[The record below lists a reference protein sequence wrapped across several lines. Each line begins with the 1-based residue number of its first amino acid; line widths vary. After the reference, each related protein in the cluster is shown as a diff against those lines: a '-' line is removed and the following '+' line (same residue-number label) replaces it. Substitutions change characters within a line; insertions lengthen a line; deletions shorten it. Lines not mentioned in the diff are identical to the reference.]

1 MERLGLR
8 RCAVAVALLAALA
21 CSSTAAAEAWPTKPI
36 HVLNPWPPGGPAD
49 FIARPVFEKL
59 GEVLGQPLVLDSKP
73 GANGIIATAA
83 VAKAAPD
90 GHTLLLSHIGPM
102 AISPALQANLA
113 YDPVKDFAP
122 ITQFTSGPTLLVVR
136 PELPVTTVPEL
147 IDYAKKNP
155 AKLTYASVGQ
165 GSTTHLAGEM
175 LRMMAAIDIVHV
187 PYKGASPVLT
197 DLLGGQVEMAFIGP
211 SAAVPHIQ
219 SGKLRAIA
227 VTTLKP
233 ASAFPSLP
241 TVAATLPGFEMNT
254 WYGLEAPAG
263 TPTPIVERLQ
273 KEIAAILKRPEIAE
287 RLRGAGLEPEGTTP
301 AEHALQIR
309 DDVGR
314 WRKLV
319 RDAGVTA
326 E

>member
-1 MERLGLR
+1 MRKLGALGR
-8 RCAVAVALLAALA
+8 VLGIAVLALLAAP
-21 CSSTAAAEAWPTKPI
+21 AAAPAQQWPTKPI

-59 GEVLGQPLVLDSKP
+59 AEVLGQPLVIDSKP
-73 GANGIIATAA
+73 GANGTIATAA
-83 VAKAAPD
+83 AAKAAPD

-102 AISPALQANLA
+102 AMSPALQANLA
-113 YDPVKDFAP
+113 YDPLKDFAP

-136 PELPVTTVPEL
+136 PELPIETVPEL
-147 IDYAKKNP
+147 IDYARKNP
-155 AKLTYASVGQ
+155 GKLTYASVGQ

-175 LRMMAAIDIVHV
+175 LRLMAGIDIVHV
-187 PYKGASPVLT
+187 PYKGGAPVVT

-211 SAAVPHIQ
+211 SVVLPHVQAV
-219 SGKLRAIA
+219 KLRAIA
-227 VTTLKP
+227 VTTLKR

-241 TVAATLPGFEMNT
+241 AVAETLPGFEMNT

-263 TPTPIVERLQ
+263 TPAPIVERLQ
-273 KEIAAILKRPEIAE
+273 KGIAAILKNPEIAE
-287 RLRGAGLEPEGTTP
+287 RLRGAALEPEGTTP
-301 AEHALQIR
+301 AEHAAQIR
-309 DDVGR
+309 DDVAR

-319 RDAGVTA
+319 RDAGITP